1 MDYSKLDQFEDIGKK
16 LDRWYDLLWMQIN
29 FQFYEK

>member
-16 LDRWYDLLWMQIN
+16 LDRWYDLLWMQN
-29 FQFYEK
+29 KLSV